1 MSEPLTNAK
10 KRHLKSEAQRLEASL
25 HVGKAGL
32 SADFLQALESTFAH
46 RELVKVRFDAFKDER
61 KQLAA
66 EMAAKTS
73 SELIWLIG
81 HVAVLYRKR
90 HEPES

>member
-10 KRHLKSEAQRLEASL
+10 KRHLKAEAQRLEASL

-32 SADFLQALESTFAH
+32 SAEFLQALDNAFAH

-73 SELIWLIG
+73 SELIWVIG

-90 HEPES
+90 SEPQG